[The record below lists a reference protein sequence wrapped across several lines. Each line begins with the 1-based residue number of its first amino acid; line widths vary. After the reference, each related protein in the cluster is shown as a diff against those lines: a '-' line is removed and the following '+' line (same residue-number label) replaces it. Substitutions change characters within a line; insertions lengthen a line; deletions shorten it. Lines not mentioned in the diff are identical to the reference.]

1 MSFKFIDPTSTS
13 VFTAADASGI
23 TQLPLPVGYPSG
35 TVEDMF
41 CIGNTGTSGA
51 AFSGYLSGTNS
62 GLIDITEFSTDG
74 QTWDSGFLTDIVDA
88 NAISDFI
95 YVRGVIPEDAYI
107 GSGTVLLNITE
118 I

>member
-23 TQLPLPVGYPSG
+23 TQLPLPIGYPSG
-35 TVEDMF
+35 TVEDVF
-41 CIGNTGTSGA
+41 CMGNTGDSGV
-51 AFSGYLSGTNS
+51 AFSGYLTGTNS
-62 GLIDITEFSTDG
+62 GLIDITEFSLD
-74 QTWDSGFLTDIVDA
+74 QETWDSGFLTDIVDP
-88 NAISDFI
+88 NSISEFI